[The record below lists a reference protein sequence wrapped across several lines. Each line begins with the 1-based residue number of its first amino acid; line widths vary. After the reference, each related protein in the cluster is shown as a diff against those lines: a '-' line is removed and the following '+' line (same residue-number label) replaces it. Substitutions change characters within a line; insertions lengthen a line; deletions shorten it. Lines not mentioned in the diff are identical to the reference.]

1 MTSQPLD
8 MVPILISDKEV
19 REMFGISQ
27 PTLWRWTKNVGFPE
41 PVARG
46 KRSRKQVMDWA
57 REKNML

>member
-1 MTSQPLD
+1 MATQPKETER
-8 MVPILISDKEV
+8 ILISDKEV

-27 PTLWRWTKNVGFPE
+27 PTLWRWTKNDGFPAAI
-41 PVARG
+41 VRA